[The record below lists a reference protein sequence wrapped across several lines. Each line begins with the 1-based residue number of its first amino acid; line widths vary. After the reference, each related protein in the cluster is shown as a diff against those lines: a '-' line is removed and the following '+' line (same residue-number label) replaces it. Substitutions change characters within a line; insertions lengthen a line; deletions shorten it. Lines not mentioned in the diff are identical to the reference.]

1 MKNVQEKVWMTVAKR
16 AYQMVG
22 LSMDSA
28 CLSMEEGMDLSIA
41 VQALGIF

>member
-16 AYQMVG
+16 AYQKVG
-22 LSMDSA
+22 LSMDAA
-28 CLSMEEGMDLSIA
+28 CLSMKEEIAICIA

>member
-1 MKNVQEKVWMTVAKR
+1 MKNVQEKVWMTVAKS

-22 LSMDSA
+22 FSMESA
-28 CLSMEEGMDLSIA
+28 CLSMKEEIDLCIA